1 MSWFCVH
8 WRTTPPPTNC
18 NLGVRGLIFVFLNL
32 HLYTQNTNTIF
43 VNIGWHDNPPT
54 STRLQPWVE
63 RSYRIKFHY
72 LINFMTG
79 STSTF
84 VIVFQFW
91 TISINKSPI
100 FHIAMLTPQK
110 VRKDAHNL
118 FVKYR
123 KDPHLIF
130 IWKLFFLVL
139 TLSEERLLWHRIV
152 VTNMLWTKTIVTNIF
167 VTTIIVKKL
176 LFKDMLM
183 TWNVNICEAKSRRQ
197 VMLRRIQ
204 QKAN

>member
-1 MSWFCVH
+1 MRFDEINVSWFCVY
-8 WRTTPPPTNC
+8 WMTTPLHPLPIAT
-18 NLGVRGLIFVFLNL
+18 LGWGVSFFVFLNL

-123 KDPHLIF
+123 KDPHFIF
-130 IWKLFFLVL
+130 IWKLFFLML

-152 VTNMLWTKTIVTNIF
+152 VTNMLWTKTIVTNMI
-167 VTTIIVKKL
+167 VTKISVTQNNCDKYFCDNNYCKKII
-176 LFKDMLM
+176 
-183 TWNVNICEAKSRRQ
+183 I
-197 VMLRRIQ
+197 
-204 QKAN
+204 

>member
-1 MSWFCVH
+1 MWVD
-8 WRTTPPPTNC
+8 
-18 NLGVRGLIFVFLNL
+18 FVYIGWQPHPFQLQPWGEGS
-32 HLYTQNTNTIF
+32 HYLYTQNTNIIF

-54 STRLQPWVE
+54 STGLQPWVE

-123 KDPHLIF
+123 KDPHFIF
-130 IWKLFFLVL
+130 IWKLFFLML

-152 VTNMLWTKTIVTNIF
+152 VTNMLSTKTIVTDKYDCNKNKCD
-167 VTTIIVKKL
+167 T
-176 LFKDMLM
+176 
-183 TWNVNICEAKSRRQ
+183 E
-197 VMLRRIQ
+197 
-204 QKAN
+204 